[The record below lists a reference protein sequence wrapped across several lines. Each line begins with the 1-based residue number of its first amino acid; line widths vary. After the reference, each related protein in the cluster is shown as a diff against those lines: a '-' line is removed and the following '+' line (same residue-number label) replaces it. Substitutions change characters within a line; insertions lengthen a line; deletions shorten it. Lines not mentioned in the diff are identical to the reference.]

1 MNQKITLIREKKYLL
16 QNLNSCC
23 FTCMYMHSVTIGV
36 YSIKRAKLNERKWL
50 GEVPKAGLKTRENNG
65 GCPVFGGCERS
76 ERLTLS
82 LSLNH
87 VKPQMILRHANYL
100 AEELKKKVAD
110 LKADTEELKLILWI
124 SIITVGAVNFR
135 TVNIKVT
142 RKKEGK

>member
-1 MNQKITLIREKKYLL
+1 MGAAQSL
-16 QNLNSCC
+16 
-23 FTCMYMHSVTIGV
+23 GV
-36 YSIKRAKLNERKWL
+36 AK
-50 GEVPKAGLKTRENNG
+50 GL
-65 GCPVFGGCERS
+65 S
-76 ERLTLS
+76 DSLS

-135 TVNIKVT
+135 TANIKVT